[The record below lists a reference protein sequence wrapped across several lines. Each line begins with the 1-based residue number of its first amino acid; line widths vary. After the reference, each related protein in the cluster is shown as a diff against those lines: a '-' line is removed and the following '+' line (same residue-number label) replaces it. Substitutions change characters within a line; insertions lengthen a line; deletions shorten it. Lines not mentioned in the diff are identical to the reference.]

1 MGGLQLKSMH
11 DDVEKVLVSE
21 EEIAKIVKSL
31 GKTLTEEYADKN
43 PLILCILKG
52 AAPFATDLFRAMECP
67 VEMEFVQ
74 ISSYGNG
81 TVSSGFKLKRDVE
94 FDITNRHIIIVDD
107 ILDTGN
113 TLSHFRSYLQS
124 RNPAS
129 VSLCVM
135 FDKKERRTANIE
147 ADYVGMVVPDEFLV
161 GYGLDYA
168 EKYRNLPYAGILKRE
183 VYE

>member
-1 MGGLQLKSMH
+1 MKSMH
-11 DDVEKVLVSE
+11 DDVAKILASK
-21 EEIAKIVKSL
+21 EEIAEIVGKL
-31 GKTLTEEYADKN
+31 GEKLTEEYEGRN

-52 AAPFATDLFRAMECP
+52 AAPFATDLFRAMDCP

-81 TVSSGFKLKRDVE
+81 TVSSGFKIKRDVE
-94 FDITNRHIIIVDD
+94 IDIEGREIIVVDD

-113 TLSHFRSYLQS
+113 TLNHFCGYLRS
-124 RNPAS
+124 RGCKS
-129 VSLCVM
+129 VSICVM
-135 FDKKERRTANIE
+135 FDKKERRTADIE

-168 EKYRNLPYAGILKRE
+168 EQYRNLPYVGVLKRE
-183 VYE
+183 IYE